1 MASDSVHPIP
11 AELRQFIAEHVHS
24 VEQLEILILLSE
36 NATKAWSVSEVFRQ
50 IQSSEKSV
58 LHCLEEFRRAGLANL
73 NAAGL
78 YSFVL
83 REGSLARIVPALAQ
97 AYRERRVS
105 IIECIYKK
113 PHDPIQNFADAFRLR
128 KEK

>member
-1 MASDSVHPIP
+1 MAADSDHPIP

-24 VEQLEILILLSE
+24 IEQLEILILLGE
-36 NATKAWSVSEVFRQ
+36 NSTKAWSVSEVFRQ

-58 LHCLEEFRRAGLANL
+58 LNCLEEFRRAGLANS
-73 NAAGL
+73 NGAGL
-78 YSFVL
+78 YNF
-83 REGSLARIVPALAQ
+83 LARDGPLAGTVPALAK

-105 IIECIYKK
+105 IIECIYEK
-113 PHDPIQNFADAFRLR
+113 PRNPIQNFADAFRLR